1 MLKYFPDC
9 SSNLSCSVLSDI
21 TKLKTTFSKLKY
33 IVYDL
38 IPNHILSFRA
48 CCRTYKINSM
58 HQMTFRNMQSI
69 SLCMQTSLV
78 SRPLSKMLML
88 MKTSIQ
94 VNNSLNIYSSL
105 YQMQKNVTNRPVGR
119 SKVRGKIH
127 LLIRSCPRLMLE
139 KC

>member
-1 MLKYFPDC
+1 MKY
-9 SSNLSCSVLSDI
+9 
-21 TKLKTTFSKLKY
+21 Y
-33 IVYDL
+33 IVYEFF
-38 IPNHILSFRA
+38 PNYFLSFRA

-58 HQMTFRNMQSI
+58 HQTTFRNMQSI
-69 SLCMQTSLV
+69 SLCMQTSLA

-127 LLIRSCPRLMLE
+127 LLIRSSPRLMLE
-139 KC
+139 KCWFLHKKFLLLSFKMYCLRRWQTAVQ